1 MKRTILLLSISV
13 LATLILGWV
22 NLVEAQQAGKVYRI
36 GYIAA
41 GGRHYDI
48 FRQRLRELGYVEGQN
63 LVIERHSVSP
73 KGGPRRARARA
84 REPLAELVRLKVD
97 VIVAGGARAYIDAL
111 QRATR
116 TIPIVSISMRVDP
129 VKAGFA
135 VSLARPGGNITG
147 LTNLASRSH
156 GKRLELLKEAFPRIS
171 RVSILWSPPQ
181 AKQAMKEVQAVAQA
195 LEVQIQSVVPRRV
208 GRDFEDIESV
218 LSAISQERPDA
229 LLVATGYFMAI
240 HQARIIEFAS
250 KRRLPTIFAW
260 SRFVNAGGLM
270 SYGVDFEHLYGR
282 AATYVDK
289 ILKGAKPGDLPVERP
304 TKFDFVVNLK
314 TAKALGLTI
323 PPAVLL
329 QATEVIIK

>member
-171 RVSILWSPPQ
+171 RVSILWPRRQ
-181 AKQAMKEVQAVAQA
+181 HKHAMKEVEAVGQA
-195 LEVQIQSVVPRRV
+195 LGIQIQSVVTSRSLA
-208 GRDFEDIESV
+208 IESV
-218 LSAISQERPDA
+218 LSAVSQGRPDA
-229 LLVATGYFMAI
+229 LLVAPSYFALAHRAQM
-240 HQARIIEFAS
+240 IEFAA
-250 KRRLPTIFAW
+250 KRRLPTIY
-260 SRFVNAGGLM
+260 SSSSNVRAGGLM
-270 SYGVDFEHLYGR
+270 AYGTDRLHLHR
-282 AATYVDK
+282 RVAAYVDK
-289 ILKGAKPGDLPVERP
+289 ILKGVKPADLPIEQP

-323 PPAVLL
+323 PSEVML
-329 QATEVIIK
+329 QATKVIK